1 MRVIDILTHGNFETV
16 IVMRDGKPI
25 ETMSKG
31 MAILSIGHLEMK
43 DFWIEF
49 DGLGCLYIG
58 ITLKE
63 V

>member
-16 IVMRDGKPI
+16 IVMRDAKPI
-25 ETMSKG
+25 ETMSKSK
-31 MAILSIGHLEMK
+31 AILAIGHLDIK
-43 DFWIEF
+43 DFWIDL
-49 DGLGCLYIG
+49 DGLGCLNIG